1 MAVDLIPEGYPVV
14 SPYLIVGNTV
24 ELLKFIGTVF
34 DSEELAQTHRA
45 DGSIMHAQVRLGGSI
60 IMMGETE
67 DETRRMPGSL
77 GVYVDDADA
86 IYQRAIDAGAASM
99 MEPTD
104 QFYGDRLA
112 GVRDTNGNVWWIATH
127 IEDVTAEEIER
138 RAKEL
143 NK

>member
-1 MAVDLIPEGYPVV
+1 MAVDPIPEGHPVV
-14 SPYLIVGNTV
+14 SPYLIVGNVV
-24 ELLKFIGTVF
+24 ELLGFIDAVF
-34 DSEELAQTHRA
+34 DSEEMARTHRP

-67 DETRRMPGSL
+67 DGSQRMPGSL
-77 GVYVDDADA
+77 FVYVDDADA
-86 IYQRAIDAGAASM
+86 IYQRALDAGATSM

-127 IEDVTAEEIER
+127 IEDVSAEEIER
-138 RAKEL
+138 RANEL